1 MRAGVSAG
9 SQPKGFSE
17 LKGVNHRFF
26 TQIMPMNPGA
36 GIYESADN
44 RNPGAGAHG
53 PPEPQKKP
61 RLSVGAAMKRMEK
74 LLLDSKKHLKFLPL
88 YFVLV

>member
-44 RNPGAGAHG
+44 RNLEL
-53 PPEPQKKP
+53 EPTDHRSHKKAP
-61 RLSVGAAMKRMEK
+61 TKCRGSHEK
-74 LLLDSKKHLKFLPL
+74 NGKIAFGQ
-88 YFVLV
+88 